1 MFFGGFGTSWKT
13 AKPVIA
19 PSILMSTV
27 GTLITAG
34 LVGVF
39 CSLVFGIGWIEGM
52 LIGSVVASTDA
63 ASVFAILRSRK
74 LNLKRRSGAYFG
86 N

>member
-1 MFFGGFGTSWKT
+1 MFRRFGLYHVFGGFGTSWKT

-39 CSLVFGIGWIEGM
+39 
-52 LIGSVVASTDA
+52 A
-63 ASVFAILRSRK
+63 ALCLALA
-74 LNLKRRSGAYFG
+74 G
-86 N
+86 